1 MTSSGVAKGRYF
13 AVILE
18 IFLVTTFSQGI
29 IRSLG
34 IFQGQLEADIGLTTS
49 ESGLAAGFAT
59 GFVFFFAPLVSLV
72 YRMLRNPRPV
82 TLVGAFCTSCGAIFS
97 SLSPTPVIFCLCF
110 ALFGLGSSV
119 VFVSSILTLK
129 GVAND
134 RFHVMYGIA
143 TSGYAFGSLFLPI
156 TAEYLQSIYGWRGAM
171 LILGALSG
179 NMIPFAIAQGPSS
192 FPGEQESENG
202 PLTEE
207 SGTET
212 GVYSFSSEFYSDSS
226 SDSADDDMSS
236 TDNLDSEK
244 LRTRERL
251 QMSFE
256 DEIDVDSDQ
265 GSTGTY
271 SLRLT
276 DRMKEIRM
284 GEHTTMSYASGKEA
298 NYKTDKSRHQRMERR
313 GFCTT
318 LHETLSSCGS
328 LWEPCLVTLTFSY
341 FVMGIEVAGWRFLF
355 VPRAIDGGL
364 SLPNVHILDLTVA
377 SATFI
382 SRLTLGFVLRKSGNT
397 TTVLLCLVIIEEVSK
412 FLDVFVPQFPVML
425 LCSFLSGIALEAMAF
440 LPVILGAELLLVP
453 ENFDVLF
460 GILEML
466 QGVGILAG
474 GAISGLIAGEL
485 GYNTAY
491 LALATTNGVTFLLV
505 IILKLCERRTGTS

>member
-1 MTSSGVAKGRYF
+1 M
-13 AVILE
+13 E
-18 IFLVTTFSQGI
+18 
-29 IRSLG
+29 
-34 IFQGQLEADIGLTTS
+34 E
-49 ESGLAAGFAT
+49 
-59 GFVFFFAPLVSLV
+59 APLVSLV

-82 TLVGAFCTSCGAIFS
+82 TLVGAFCTACGAIFS
-97 SLSPTPVIFCLCF
+97 SLSQTPVIFCLCF

-134 RFHVMYGIA
+134 RFNVMYGIA
-143 TSGYAFGSLFLPI
+143 TSGYAFGSLFVPI
-156 TAEYLQSIYGWRGAM
+156 AAEYFQSIYGWRGAM

-179 NMIPFAIAQGPSS
+179 NMIPFAIALGPSS
-192 FPGEQESENG
+192 FPGEQESQDG
-202 PLTEE
+202 LLTEE

-212 GVYSFSSEFYSDSS
+212 GVYSFSSKFYSDSS
-226 SDSADDDMSS
+226 SDSTDDDMSS
-236 TDNLDSEK
+236 TENLDSK
-244 LRTRERL
+244 QLGTRERSQL
-251 QMSFE
+251 SFE

-265 GSTGTY
+265 SSTGTY
-271 SLRLT
+271 SLKWT
-276 DRMKEIRM
+276 DRMKKIRM
-284 GEHTTMSYASGKEA
+284 GEHTTRFYSSGKEA
-298 NYKTDKSRHQRMERR
+298 IYKNNSKHQRMERR
-313 GFCTT
+313 GFCNKF
-318 LHETLSSCGS
+318 HETLSTCGS

-355 VPRAIDGGL
+355 VPRAIDGGQ
-364 SLPNVHILDLTVA
+364 SLTNVHILDLTVA

-397 TTVLLCLVIIEEVSK
+397 TTVLLCLVITEEFSK

-466 QGVGILAG
+466 QGAGILAG
-474 GAISGLIAGEL
+474 GGISGLIAGEL
-485 GYNTAY
+485 GYNPAY

-505 IILKLCERRTGTS
+505 IILKLCERRRTGTS